1 MRLATRPL
9 RKFSH
14 NSGGKIRTEFFNTQ
28 LDARRNCIP
37 LAPGLLRRDP
47 QPLSQPLCL
56 CGDWLGGPDRTA
68 SSRCDQVI
76 GPGWQRTSGTLRNL
90 QPHAVA
96 SADDRLRAQ
105 ISHVHVGYSLCVV
118 EQVPAEMVGT
128 LVDGIVIAT
137 VPAPSP
143 HSWASPKPASKKNSL
158 GSQKHSRGSPAGL
171 TDCSCRAYGGEAE
184 CDLGVR
190 AVGYA
195 LALETP
201 GGCGGGSGGT
211 LGAKRGGCH

>member
-1 MRLATRPL
+1 MRLATQPL

-56 CGDWLGGPDRTA
+56 CWDWLGGPDRTA

-96 SADDRLRAQ
+96 SADDRSHAQ
-105 ISHVHVGYSLCVV
+105 ISHVHVGSSLCVV
-118 EQVPAEMVGT
+118 EQVPGEMVGT

-143 HSWASPKPASKKNSL
+143 HSWASPKPALQRKIRSAARSIRAVRPL
-158 GSQKHSRGSPAGL
+158 ASRIARVVL
-171 TDCSCRAYGGEAE
+171 AGEAE
-184 CDLGVR
+184 CDLGLR

-195 LALETP
+195 LALEIP
-201 GGCGGGSGGT
+201 GGCCGGSGGT
-211 LGAKRGGCH
+211 LDAKRGGCH